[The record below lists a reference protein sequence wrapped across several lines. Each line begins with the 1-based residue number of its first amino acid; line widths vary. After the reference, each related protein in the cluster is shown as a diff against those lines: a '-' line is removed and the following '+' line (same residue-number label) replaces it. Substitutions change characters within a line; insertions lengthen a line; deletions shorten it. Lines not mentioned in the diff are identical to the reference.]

1 MRFHLG
7 RLATL
12 ALAGLLLTA
21 FCFTDASAQTR
32 RTKRSR
38 RVTNPVTRT
47 TSPAPAPTPAPPS
60 AEPTIISTADEAAA
74 EPATTSANG
83 RRTSARRNTQPL
95 SEEDSSRQ
103 RMDKLSAQVNAL
115 NDKLSQ
121 MELQQRTLVDLER
134 LSRAEA
140 RAEGLRAQLRDV
152 QEKEADMQSRM
163 EQLNYQLQPEV
174 IERSLAITGSTRPE
188 DLREARR
195 RQLQAE
201 KDRTQ
206 SQLNLLATS
215 RTRLETAITNAEAE
229 ADRIRA
235 RVDAANADQAM
246 QTGTTVVP
254 DVTTPPA
261 STNTTT
267 TQPAETDTGEP
278 E

>member
-7 RLATL
+7 RQATF
-12 ALAGLLLTA
+12 ALAGILLLV
-21 FCFTDASAQTR
+21 FCFADASAQKR

-47 TSPAPAPTPAPPS
+47 ASVTPAPPS
-60 AEPTIISTADEAAA
+60 AEPTIISTADEAAS
-74 EPATTSANG
+74 ETTTTTASG

-95 SEEDSSRQ
+95 SEEESSRQ
-103 RMDKLSAQVNAL
+103 KMERLSAQVNAL

-121 MELQQRTLVDLER
+121 MEQQQRALVDLER
-134 LSRAEA
+134 LSRAET

-152 QEKEADMQSRM
+152 QEKEADLQASS
-163 EQLNYQLQPEV
+163 EQLDYQLKPEV

-195 RQLQAE
+195 RSLQAE
-201 KDRTQ
+201 KDRVQ

-215 RTRLETAITNAEAE
+215 RARLETAITNADAE

-235 RVDAANADQAM
+235 RVDAANATPDA
-246 QTGTTVVP
+246 QTGT
-254 DVTTPPA
+254 DVTPPA
-261 STNTTT
+261 SST
-267 TQPAETDTGEP
+267 TQPNETGTGEP